1 VPHLLVTLKKSQHEE
16 KVPQHVYIRNQSEN
30 YPSIP
35 KRGNSK
41 KFPKNKRRHFS
52 DVLPKP
58 NEAI

>member
-1 VPHLLVTLKKSQHEE
+1 VTLKKSQHEE

-52 DVLPKP
+52 AVLPKP